1 MAHSTVRDRPLFFDG
16 VEGGGGVGKFWNKLF
31 AEAVITEKNCM
42 QVKKED
48 GDKKM
53 FAVGAAY
60 KKMFAPS
67 PPRPVKKK

>member
-1 MAHSTVRDRPLFFDG
+1 MIRFEEMAHSTVRDRPLFFDG

-48 GDKKM
+48 GDKKN
-53 FAVGAAY
+53 VC
-60 KKMFAPS
+60 S
-67 PPRPVKKK
+67 RSRI